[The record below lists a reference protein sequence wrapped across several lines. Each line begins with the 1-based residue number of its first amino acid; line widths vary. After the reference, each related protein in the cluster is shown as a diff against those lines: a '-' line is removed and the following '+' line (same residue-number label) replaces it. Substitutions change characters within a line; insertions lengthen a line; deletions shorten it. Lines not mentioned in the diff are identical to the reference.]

1 MNQNSNLNDD
11 TIDLKELFFSLIEQ
25 WKIIFICILLAVV
38 CAFLYIASTNAQY
51 QTDALV
57 QIKSNKSSPLAGLS
71 SDMAAMA
78 SLAGLGGI
86 GGGSSTQS
94 EIELLKSRA
103 IFGKAIQDLHLDL
116 NIQAEQSFFQ
126 KILSSNDY
134 IKQYSPQGILLTE
147 KNNHISISRFDIP
160 KYYENKNL
168 RLVIKSDQYLINDT
182 KTDER
187 LIQGKL
193 NQISKQGEWYID
205 ISGRIEAEQVFSV
218 QKNSL
223 PAAMS
228 TILKN
233 FNAQEKGKGT
243 GILELTYQG
252 ENQAN
257 IPEILNKVLNIYKQQ
272 DIQRSVSD
280 KDQQVDFLEKQLPE
294 LKKNLNDSE
303 QTFNQ
308 FREKY
313 NTVDVKAESELYL
326 KQSMQLDIEKIQL
339 QQKQAELGSQY
350 TNEHPAMTAI
360 DAQLSTLNT
369 KINEL
374 NNKVKQLPE
383 IQRLYLQYYRDV
395 EIKNQLYTN
404 LLATYQSLNVA
415 KAGELGKVSIVDYA
429 VEPVK
434 PIKPRKLI
442 ILVLSIFVGGFMGVL
457 IALVRNMLNAG
468 VRNLTPVAEKYSIKN
483 FGSIN
488 ESASLNSQSKS
499 YAQSLAVLEPSNPVI
514 EQIRKLS
521 TAIHHTSLTK
531 PKAVIQMIG
540 TSKNTGTSILT
551 ANIAIT
557 LAQMN
562 VKVLLIDTDL
572 RQGQLEK
579 YFNTTTTY
587 GLTDYLENKAQ
598 LDNVIVKTQQP
609 NLDLISHGQNHTNPT
624 SLFSTPQMDD
634 LLEQLAKDYDVILLD
649 GSPIVDVSDSQILAK
664 YAATNILVTR
674 FNHTSVDEIEKT
686 LESFKNAG
694 HNFDAMVLNFS
705 K

>member
-1 MNQNSNLNDD
+1 ML
-11 TIDLKELFFSLIEQ
+11 
-25 WKIIFICILLAVV
+25 
-38 CAFLYIASTNAQY
+38 
-51 QTDALV
+51 
-57 QIKSNKSSPLAGLS
+57 
-71 SDMAAMA
+71 
-78 SLAGLGGI
+78 
-86 GGGSSTQS
+86 
-94 EIELLKSRA
+94 
-103 IFGKAIQDLHLDL
+103 
-116 NIQAEQSFFQ
+116 
-126 KILSSNDY
+126 
-134 IKQYSPQGILLTE
+134 
-147 KNNHISISRFDIP
+147 
-160 KYYENKNL
+160 
-168 RLVIKSDQYLINDT
+168 LVIKKDQYSIKDQ

-193 NQISKQGEWYID
+193 NQVSKQGDWHIN
-205 ISGRIEAEQVFSV
+205 ISGRVEAEQVFSL

-223 PAAMS
+223 PQAMS
-228 TILKN
+228 TILKS

-252 ENQAN
+252 ENKAN

-294 LKKNLNDSE
+294 LKKDLNDSE

-429 VEPVK
+429 VEPVT
-434 PIKPRKLI
+434 PIKPKKLI
-442 ILVLSIFVGGFMGVL
+442 ILVLSIFVGGFIGVL
-457 IALVRNMLNAG
+457 IALVRNMINTG

-488 ESASLNSQSKS
+488 ENILLNSQSKN
-499 YAQSLAVLEPSNPVI
+499 YMHPLAVLEPSNLVI
-514 EQIRKLS
+514 EQIRTLA
-521 TAIHHTSLTK
+521 TAIHHISLTK
-531 PKAVIQMIG
+531 PQAIVQMVG
-540 TSKNTGTSILT
+540 ATKNTGTSILI
-551 ANIAIT
+551 ANVAIT

-572 RQGQLEK
+572 RHGQLEN
-579 YFNTTTTY
+579 YFNIETTH
-587 GLTDYLENKAQ
+587 GLTDYLEDKTQ
-598 LDNVIVKTQQP
+598 LNNVIVKTQQS

-624 SLFSTPQMDD
+624 SLFSTAKMAH
-634 LLEQLAKDYDVILLD
+634 LLEQLTQDYDVILLD

-674 FNHTSVDEIEKT
+674 FNHTSVDEIDKT
-686 LESFKNAG
+686 VESFKNSG
-694 HNFDAMVLNFS
+694 HRFDAMVLNFS